1 MATKAEVTEYINAQ
15 YGEDEAGK
23 QTSMHEYWF
32 GHQDGARAAVVQE
45 WMSPEI
51 AKILEKLLGDAEMV
65 GRLAK
70 NGSNT

>member
-1 MATKAEVTEYINAQ
+1 MTTKEEVTEYINAQ
-15 YGEDEAGK
+15 YGDDEN
-23 QTSMHEYWF
+23 SMVEYWF
-32 GHQDGARAAVVQE
+32 GHQDGARAAVLQE

-51 AKILEKLLGDAEMV
+51 AIILKKLLGDAEMV

>member
-1 MATKAEVTEYINAQ
+1 MTTKAEVTEYINAQ
-15 YGEDEAGK
+15 YGDDEED
-23 QTSMHEYWF
+23 SMQEFWF
-32 GHQDGARAAVVQE
+32 GPDGENRVRAAVLQE

-51 AKILEKLLGDAEMV
+51 AIILKKLLGDAEMV